1 MAGELVQLA
10 EAAGQAVVVAAS
22 TDAWAKAKAGLARLL
37 SRGDPGRAR
46 AVEGRLEDM
55 RGQLAAAS
63 GAELAA
69 RQASAAGAW
78 QARLED
84 LLQDQPG
91 LAADLRVLVAQ
102 IRAPLPAVGAAAS
115 GHGLAAGGNVSIT
128 ASGGGTAA
136 GVIHGSVTPGPTGP
150 GRAS

>member
-1 MAGELVQLA
+1 
-10 EAAGQAVVVAAS
+10 
-22 TDAWAKAKAGLARLL
+22 
-37 SRGDPGRAR
+37 
-46 AVEGRLEDM
+46 M
-55 RGQLAAAS
+55 RGQLTAVS

-69 RQASAAGAW
+69 RRASAAGAW

-84 LLQDQPG
+84 LLQEQPG

-102 IRAPLPAVGAAAS
+102 IRVPVPAVGVAAS
-115 GHGLAAGGNVSIT
+115 GHALAAGGNVSIT